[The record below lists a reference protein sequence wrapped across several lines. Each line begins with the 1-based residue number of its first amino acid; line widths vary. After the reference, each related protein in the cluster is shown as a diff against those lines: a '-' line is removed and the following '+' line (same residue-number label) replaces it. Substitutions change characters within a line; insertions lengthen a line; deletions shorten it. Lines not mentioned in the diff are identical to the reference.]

1 MDRVETQMLWI
12 MQLQSACCG
21 DEDDNESDEGDA
33 LRWKP
38 RVKQTEE
45 KREHLTEW
53 VAAEQNEK
61 QNKTKK

>member
-1 MDRVETQMLWI
+1 

-21 DEDDNESDEGDA
+21 DGDDDNDFDDDDDVT

-45 KREHLTEW
+45 KNIRKRENISE
-53 VAAEQNEK
+53 
-61 QNKTKK
+61 